1 MNVPFETQI
10 MSSRLMNFTNTYPL
24 LFIKWETIYL
34 RMPHKLLDITKVGLR
49 EFGAAVE
56 GLDLPLG
63 VSTKSSQS
71 VGSIEFPM
79 VLRGQ

>member
-1 MNVPFETQI
+1 
-10 MSSRLMNFTNTYPL
+10 MNFTNTYPL

-34 RMPHKLLDITKVGLR
+34 HMPHKLLDITKVGLR

-63 VSTKSSQS
+63 VPTNQDSHPDPSSYQWHCRAN
-71 VGSIEFPM
+71 E
-79 VLRGQ
+79 